1 MNGGVIVSSI
11 FLATSAVLLY
21 VAVGFL
27 TRIQGSANT
36 TTDYRYH
43 YATIAKWTMPLV
55 TILFATAMALLYYF
69 NYFHY
74 SFYVIPAVL
83 AFSMSFAALAIS
95 FVKFA

>member
-1 MNGGVIVSSI
+1 MNGGVIVSAI
-11 FLATSAVLLY
+11 FLATSAILLY
-21 VAVGFL
+21 VSVGYL
-27 TRIQGSANT
+27 TRIQGSKDT

-43 YATIAKWTMPLV
+43 YATIAGWTIPLV
-55 TILFATAMALLYYF
+55 TILFAVAMVLLYYF

-83 AFSMSFAALAIS
+83 AFSLSFAALAIS